1 LFWST
6 CFATSIYFAEATI
19 RGSTDN
25 TMAED
30 ENNGGQITTQK
41 DKMIAVDLKRR
52 VVPAPILLPIVFIML
67 PMALD
72 TSIRQNK

>member
-1 LFWST
+1 
-6 CFATSIYFAEATI
+6 
-19 RGSTDN
+19 
-25 TMAED
+25 MAED

-52 VVPAPILLPIVFIML
+52 VVPAPILLPIVFVML